1 MNYSFLNLYAT
12 HWKDL
17 QRMVEENYALSN
29 DNRTVLLGSCA
40 IHSVEYQREVMKF
53 DENVVYQ
60 LEPLVEGHWHTTECI
75 IKNLEG
81 AGEIWDYDLDN
92 IQVLKEYDIDAKF
105 RPCLYTESLKRIQN
119 KQEPTIDVLF
129 VGSSTPYRVQ
139 FINDLMKNEKIF
151 REINASFV
159 FGYNFFGEKLDNLMA
174 DSKIILNLNPYEG
187 ECRQQQTRIFYALIN
202 NKCVLSQRCSRNYF
216 DDLIEEFNTYSEIQ
230 EKIID
235 LLKDDKWR
243 RYPHEDYKQYS
254 KKLRNRFNI

>member
-1 MNYSFLNLYAT
+1 
-12 HWKDL
+12 
-17 QRMVEENYALSN
+17 
-29 DNRTVLLGSCA
+29 
-40 IHSVEYQREVMKF
+40 
-53 DENVVYQ
+53 
-60 LEPLVEGHWHTTECI
+60 
-75 IKNLEG
+75 
-81 AGEIWDYDLDN
+81 
-92 IQVLKEYDIDAKF
+92 
-105 RPCLYTESLKRIQN
+105 
-119 KQEPTIDVLF
+119 
-129 VGSSTPYRVQ
+129 
-139 FINDLMKNEKIF
+139 MKNEKIF

-216 DDLIEEFNTYSEIQ
+216 DDLIEEFNTHSEIQ

-254 KKLRNRFNI
+254 KNLRNRFNI